1 MNRRPAPPRK
11 PPALAFCLASSLAWA
26 LLFAPLAVAGPAL
39 TREQAS
45 APAPVPATVWHGA
58 QDLAIYALGLIG
70 VDYRFGGT
78 TPERG
83 LDCSGLVRYVF
94 QQVTGV
100 TLPRTSKELSRLGEK
115 VAVAELMPGDL
126 VFFNT
131 RQLEFS
137 HVGIYLGDD
146 RFIHAPHRGGEVEIV
161 TLSKTYWQ
169 KRFDGARRLVG
180 ALPDL
185 IPTAEAGTPQIDDQ
199 AESRPSGDGS
209 AAMRTPL
216 SEEMRP

>member
-1 MNRRPAPPRK
+1 MRISPVRALLA
-11 PPALAFCLASSLAWA
+11 ALALACC
-26 LLFAPLAVAGPAL
+26 PLAVGAAAPPAPV
-39 TREQAS
+39 TAPS
-45 APAPVPATVWHGA
+45 APAAPATVWHGA
-58 QDLAIYALGLIG
+58 QDLAAYALGLIG

-100 TLPRTSKELSRLGEK
+100 ILPRTSQELSRIGEK
-115 VAVAELMPGDL
+115 VTLGDLKPGDL

-131 RQLEFS
+131 RRLQFS
-137 HVGIYLGDD
+137 HVGIYLGED
-146 RFIHAPHRGGEVEIV
+146 RFIHAPRRGGEVEVV
-161 TLSKTYWQ
+161 TLSKDYWR

-185 IPTAEAGTPQIDDQ
+185 VPAAAAETVTIDTVSDTEGPGDAIAVDASAPRNWIP
-199 AESRPSGDGS
+199 
-209 AAMRTPL
+209 
-216 SEEMRP
+216 